1 MQITTL
7 IINKQ
12 TKKKKKLK
20 DLTLKYCFK
29 KIIIMEW
36 ITNKEIR
43 KAQNQQSNTVAPLG
57 QLVAAALQ
65 AHKPDPLASS
75 APPITVTPLT
85 PSKLSQLLAW
95 PRTR

>member
-7 IINKQ
+7 
-12 TKKKKKLK
+12 TKKKYTDLK